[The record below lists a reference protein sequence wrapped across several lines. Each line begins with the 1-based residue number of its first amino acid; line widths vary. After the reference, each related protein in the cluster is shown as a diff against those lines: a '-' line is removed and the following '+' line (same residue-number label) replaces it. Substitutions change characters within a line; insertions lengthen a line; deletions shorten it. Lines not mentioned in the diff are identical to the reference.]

1 MSIKRVMTILCI
13 GSWLG
18 VLIQLS
24 ATFGQQPAP
33 VAPKAHEPLAVKQA
47 NQPAPIN
54 TIWFAPATL
63 LTTEREKELT
73 TKLKQWKTA
82 GTFDGFPIRILPPT
96 FADPKDFI
104 PRANALNEALGGT
117 LIIGTF
123 TVGKEGWET
132 SFNER
137 FARQFGFSYDA
148 SKAMSQSKWLKTMS
162 ALTAD
167 TWAWVL
173 EQPAQMPPPVE
184 ATARS
189 AGEFVEL
196 AKAQNRKVV
205 IWLSAMGLQPEPL
218 LVILRRVIEAS
229 RAQADYYVWMDLPG
243 VVLQQT
249 LGRRPNS
256 PEEGR
261 MTPQMLATMEKL
273 LDQIVTLT
281 PPEKTFIQ
289 WTHSPFLP
297 TQDVEG
303 TVAYIAACQ
312 RKGINRFVLFFSLQ
326 GLEQEPW
333 RSFYRTLPKVQTPVV
348 RK

>member
-1 MSIKRVMTILCI
+1 MVIKRIMTVFSIT
-13 GSWLG
+13 GWLLT
-18 VLIQLS
+18 LIQS
-24 ATFGQQPAP
+24 PTTWGQQPAP
-33 VAPKAHEPLAVKQA
+33 VAPKAPEPSAVKQA

-63 LTTEREKELT
+63 LTADTEKDLT
-73 TKLKQWKTA
+73 AKLKQWKTA

-96 FADPKDFI
+96 FADPQDFI
-104 PRANALNEALGGT
+104 PRANALNEVLGGT

-123 TVGKEGWET
+123 TVGKDGWET

-148 SKAMSQSKWLKTMS
+148 SKAMSQSEWLKTMS

-167 TWAWVL
+167 AWAWVL

-189 AGEFVEL
+189 AAEFTEI
-196 AKAQNRKVV
+196 AKAQNRKVI
-205 IWLSAMGLQPEPL
+205 IWISAMGLQPEPL
-218 LVILRRVIEAS
+218 LAVLRRVIEAS
-229 RAQADYYVWMDLPG
+229 RARADYFVWMDLPG

-273 LDQIVTLT
+273 LDQIVALT
-281 PPEKTFIQ
+281 PPEKTLIQ

-312 RKGINRFVLFFSLQ
+312 RKGINRFVLFLSLQ

-333 RSFYRTLPKVQTPVV
+333 RSFYHSLPRQ
-348 RK
+348 RDR